1 MITNK
6 KRGTPAILLLVG
18 LMSAC
23 SSTPWHENLMTNE
36 QLIAADCSQ
45 LAVEERK
52 AANNA
57 QAAREGANVGAVGAV
72 FMAVLEGMAAAAS
85 KTAVNTNKSAAM
97 NSAGMS
103 DEHTKQAAAF
113 DNRKSMISMIRSKK
127 GCS

>member
-85 KTAVNTNKSAAM
+85 KTAVNTN
-97 NSAGMS
+97 
-103 DEHTKQAAAF
+103 
-113 DNRKSMISMIRSKK
+113 
-127 GCS
+127 